1 MSDLLHAATPNG
13 MGGLSQT
20 FARCAA
26 GFLLKA
32 GFNIQCVLFNRFEYL
47 FQDPLFRPRRTIQ
60 MAESTQPLQIGW
72 EVYVRHL
79 HGVQEQNTAML
90 PHICTHSFR
99 NGRFDRGTPA
109 NVRLN
114 PCIRMGANLAR

>member
-32 GFNIQCVLFNRFEYL
+32 GFNIQFVLFDRFEYVFQQSL
-47 FQDPLFRPRRTIQ
+47 F
-60 MAESTQPLQIGW
+60 
-72 EVYVRHL
+72 
-79 HGVQEQNTAML
+79 
-90 PHICTHSFR
+90 
-99 NGRFDRGTPA
+99 
-109 NVRLN
+109 
-114 PCIRMGANLAR
+114 